1 MSSKTELTCDGCSK
15 KFQKYTYRIG
25 IRNFCSHSC
34 FSAWQKGKEK
44 IGRRKREKLAKQKA
58 RLVTC
63 SYCKHEFERKPSE
76 RREHTFCS
84 KQCYINWRRK
94 IYGWK
99 AKGTRICKQ
108 CGKPFLATQ
117 SNIKHGWGNF
127 CSMECKGNW
136 QRENIFGKRHH
147 QYSQIERTCEIC
159 GQKFFIKPS
168 RLGYKHQGRY
178 CSLKCMGEARRKQKI
193 QQWQDP
199 EYREET
205 IKKSLKGLFKRPT
218 TLEKQFIKLIEQYHL
233 PYKYTGNGSF
243 LIGFKNPD
251 FVNINGAKICI
262 EVANHYHHQGNWAN
276 ERIAHFSKYG
286 WECLIFFAKGEK
298 DNKLNK
304 EEILTKLN
312 SNAP

>member
-1 MSSKTELTCDGCSK
+1 
-15 KFQKYTYRIG
+15 
-25 IRNFCSHSC
+25 
-34 FSAWQKGKEK
+34 
-44 IGRRKREKLAKQKA
+44 
-58 RLVTC
+58 
-63 SYCKHEFERKPSE
+63 
-76 RREHTFCS
+76 
-84 KQCYINWRRK
+84 
-94 IYGWK
+94 
-99 AKGTRICKQ
+99 
-108 CGKPFLATQ
+108 
-117 SNIKHGWGNF
+117 
-127 CSMECKGNW
+127 
-136 QRENIFGKRHH
+136 
-147 QYSQIERTCEIC
+147 
-159 GQKFFIKPS
+159 
-168 RLGYKHQGRY
+168 
-178 CSLKCMGEARRKQKI
+178 MGEARRKQKI